1 MPPILPRVWP
11 TDRLEQDRTSA
22 IRSFVERRMKEG
34 DPEYLRHFQESE
46 ALVER
51 LLKASDDL
59 TRLRPAAFLD
69 EVELVEDVARFTTGP
84 PVSADDF
91 RTLLGLKKIHA
102 HDATEVEKG
111 LTLVSHL
118 VDHRRFPWV
127 GEKRRPTPSER
138 HAAVVATASLRAVE
152 RARTGRRKAEQD
164 RQEQFVAQTLRTMK
178 LAEVRDVRH
187 VDRDMG
193 PGSFKRGV
201 KFEGKQCDVLV
212 RLYDERFLAIECK
225 SSNSAVN
232 SIKRL
237 NDVFEKAQVWRHER
251 GAKVVT
257 AAVVAGVFDL
267 ASLETAQ
274 RKGIYLFWEHDLGPL
289 QDYVRATKKTS

>member
-1 MPPILPRVWP
+1 M
-11 TDRLEQDRTSA
+11 Q
-22 IRSFVERRMKEG
+22 SFVERRMKEG

-46 ALVER
+46 TLVER
-51 LLKASDDL
+51 LLVVSDDL
-59 TRLRPAAFLD
+59 TRLRSGAFVND
-69 EVELVEDVARFTTGP
+69 VDLVEDAARFVTGP

-91 RTLLGLKKIHA
+91 RTLLGLKKIHP
-102 HDATEVEKG
+102 HDTAEVEKA
-111 LTLVSHL
+111 LSLVGGL
-118 VDHRRFPWV
+118 VDRRRFPWV

-152 RARTGRRKAEQD
+152 RARTARRKAEQD
-164 RQEQFVAQTLRTMK
+164 RQEKLVAQTLRAMK
-178 LAEVRDVRH
+178 LEEVRDIKH

-201 KFEGKQCDVLV
+201 KFEKKQCDVLV
-212 RLYDERFLAIECK
+212 RLFDERFLALECK

-232 SIKRL
+232 SVKRL
-237 NDVFEKAQVWRHER
+237 NDVIEKAQAWRTER

-267 ASLETAQ
+267 AKLEDAQ
-274 RKGIYLFWEHDLGPL
+274 QKGVYLFWEHDLGPL
-289 QDYVRATKKTS
+289 QTYVRGTKKTS

>member
-1 MPPILPRVWP
+1 MPPLLPQVWP
-11 TDRLEQDRTSA
+11 SDRLEQDRTSA
-22 IRSFVERRMKEG
+22 VRAFVERRMKEG
-34 DPEYLRHFQESE
+34 DPEYLRHFRESE

-51 LLKASDDL
+51 LLVASDDL
-59 TRLRPAAFLD
+59 TRLSPAAFLGQ
-69 EVELVEDVARFTTGP
+69 VELVEDVGRFTTGP

-91 RTLLGLKKIHA
+91 RTLLELKRVHSHK
-102 HDATEVEKG
+102 ATEVEKA
-111 LTLVSHL
+111 LSLVSRL

-127 GEKRRPTPSER
+127 GQGRRPTASER

-152 RARTGRRKAEQD
+152 RARTGRRKAEQS
-164 RQEQFVAQTLRTMK
+164 RQERLVAQTLRAMK
-178 LAEVRDVRH
+178 LDEVHDVKH
-187 VDRDMG
+187 VDRDVR
-193 PGSFKRGV
+193 PGSFKADV

-267 ASLETAQ
+267 ASLKTAQ
-274 RKGIYLFWEHDLGPL
+274 RKGVYLFWEHDLGPL
-289 QDYVRATKKTS
+289 QDYVRATKKAS